1 MCRLTVSAGGVLLPF
16 VPSHLVVANVPKAV
30 EDCVDDL
37 ASDARLSL
45 SKTVEEIRA
54 ALVMQPTQAAGAVQW
69 PLDAALAAAATAAAA
84 SAGSDGGAAAGE
96 GTPSAQRGA
105 AVGSRAVLP
114 PPLTAKEQKRSRSAT

>member
-1 MCRLTVSAGGVLLPF
+1 

-69 PLDAALAAAATAAAA
+69 PLDAALAAAATAAA

>member
-69 PLDAALAAAATAAAA
+69 PLDAALAAAATAAA

>member
-1 MCRLTVSAGGVLLPF
+1 VCRLTVSAGGVLLPF

-69 PLDAALAAAATAAAA
+69 PLDAALAAAATAAA

>member
-69 PLDAALAAAATAAAA
+69 PLDAALAAAATAAA

-96 GTPSAQRGA
+96 GTLSAQRGA